1 VSTNEAAPGS
11 RPWIAL
17 GCLLLAALAIRLLV
31 LPLHGHD
38 GDVSVMSRWA
48 ENLVQYGP
56 PFFYQHDGAIY
67 PALLPFLWPL
77 GLLFDGDALTTV
89 IKGVSIPF
97 DLLLGVLLYWVVS
110 SRTDAPRGLL
120 AAGLYL
126 LNPAAIIGGPLWGQ
140 VDAAG
145 TLVFVGALVAL
156 SLDRFALSGGLAIL
170 AALAKPQFGLVALP
184 VVVVALQQWR
194 SGAGPRTLGLAA
206 VGGGVATLAVGLF
219 AGLTPW
225 HWLELL
231 RGTAEFQPE
240 TSLGAFN
247 IWALLV
253 GFRVPDAPYV
263 GIGAVLLGAAVIG
276 ALLPLRRGHDLATL
290 LAVGLI
296 LAFAFYF
303 LPTRVH
309 ERYLF
314 PALALA
320 APFAAV
326 DRSSLAAYIAL
337 SVGFALSLLRVLVET
352 TGFRTWIELDAL
364 LVSEP
369 MFWLIALT
377 LFGSAIT
384 LIRLTL
390 SGAGDPLIGSG
401 QAEPSAGMPEAS
413 AAPG

>member
-1 VSTNEAAPGS
+1 
-11 RPWIAL
+11 
-17 GCLLLAALAIRLLV
+17 
-31 LPLHGHD
+31 
-38 GDVSVMSRWA
+38 MSRWA
-48 ENLVQYGP
+48 ENLAQYGP
-56 PFFYQHDGAIY
+56 PSFYQHDGAIY

-77 GLLFDGDALTTV
+77 GLLLDGDALTTV
-89 IKGVSIPF
+89 IKGLSIPF

-110 SRTDAPRGLL
+110 SRTDVSRGLL

-156 SLDRFALSGGLAIL
+156 SVDRFALSGGLAVL

-184 VVVVALQQWR
+184 VTIVAIQRWLRGEGPRALGLAVLGGVVVAV
-194 SGAGPRTLGLAA
+194 AI
-206 VGGGVATLAVGLF
+206 GVF
-219 AGLTPW
+219 AGLTPL
-225 HWLELL
+225 HWIELV
-231 RGTAEFQPE
+231 RSTATFQEE

-247 IWALLV
+247 IWALVV
-253 GFRVPDAPYV
+253 GFQVPDAPYV
-263 GIGAVLLGAAVIG
+263 GIGAVLLGAGVVG

-364 LVSEP
+364 LVSDA
-369 MFWLIALT
+369 MVWLIALA

-390 SGAGDPLIGSG
+390 TGAGDPLVGPDE
-401 QAEPSAGMPEAS
+401 AAPDAPLLEAS
-413 AAPG
+413 AGPG

>member
-1 VSTNEAAPGS
+1 MV
-11 RPWIAL
+11 
-17 GCLLLAALAIRLLV
+17 ALAIRLLV
-31 LPLHGHD
+31 IPLHGHD

-48 ENLVQYGP
+48 ENLALYGP
-56 PFFYQHDGAIY
+56 PAFYQHDTAIY

-77 GLLFDGDALTTV
+77 GLLLDGDALATA

-97 DLLLGVLLYWVVS
+97 DLLLGVLLYAVVAA
-110 SRTDAPRGLL
+110 RTDSARGLL

-145 TLVFVGALVAL
+145 TLLFVGALVAL
-156 SLDRFALSGGLAIL
+156 SVRRYALVGGLTVL
-170 AALAKPQFGLVALP
+170 ATLAKPQFGLVALP
-184 VVVVALQQWR
+184 LLVVTLQQWR
-194 SGAGPRTLGLAA
+194 QGAGPRPLGLAA
-206 VGGGVATLAVGLF
+206 AGGVVAALAVGLF

-225 HWLELL
+225 RWADLL
-231 RGTAEFQPE
+231 RGTAEFHPE

-247 IWALLV
+247 IWGLAI
-253 GFRVPDAPYV
+253 GFNVPDEPYV
-263 GIGAVLLGAAVIG
+263 GIGAALLVLGVIG
-276 ALLPLRRGHDLATL
+276 SLLPLRRGHDVATL
-290 LAVGLI
+290 LTVGLF

-326 DRSSLAAYIAL
+326 DRSSLSAYFAL
-337 SVGFALSLLRVLVET
+337 SLGFALSLLRVLVLT
-352 TGFRTWIELDAL
+352 TNFRTYAELDAVL
-364 LVSEP
+364 ASDLMVWVIGLTLVGA
-369 MFWLIALT
+369 ALT
-377 LFGSAIT
+377 FIW
-384 LIRLTL
+384 LTL
-390 SGAGDPLIGSG
+390 SGAGDPLVESDDAESG
-401 QAEPSAGMPEAS
+401 AAVTEAS